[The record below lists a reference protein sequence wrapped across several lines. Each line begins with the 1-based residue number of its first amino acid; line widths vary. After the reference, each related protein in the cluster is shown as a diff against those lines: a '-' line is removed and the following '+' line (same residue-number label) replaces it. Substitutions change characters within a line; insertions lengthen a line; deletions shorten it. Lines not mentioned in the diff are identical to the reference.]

1 MTIHAKSPTTIKW
14 GVVNTDEGKRDAH
27 SHYKSLFY
35 FSKENNPLKFT
46 FFPLQGGSRMV
57 TSNNKSIII
66 CLVTDTYMDSSSRV
80 VPLYTCFVFT
90 YWCIVPELA
99 HGDDMSKASSLVC
112 LLLDIQHRYSPPF
125 SWKKK
130 LLVPANGWSLNGPCF
145 FFLSWA
151 IEELGRA
158 ETWPVRD
165 FLKKL
170 YTHTAFHVRFL
181 IWTCET
187 T

>member
-14 GVVNTDEGKRDAH
+14 GAVNTDEGKRDAH

-35 FSKENNPLKFT
+35 FSKENNPQKFT
-46 FFPLQGGSRMV
+46 YFPLQGGSRMA
-57 TSNNKSIII
+57 TLNNKSIII

-130 LLVPANGWSLNGPCF
+130 SYLFRQMVGVLMVPVSF
-145 FFLSWA
+145 FFPGLSRNW
-151 IEELGRA
+151 EGLKLGPS
-158 ETWPVRD
+158 EISW
-165 FLKKL
+165 KN
-170 YTHTAFHVRFL
+170 YTHTQPS
-181 IWTCET
+181 T
-187 T
+187 